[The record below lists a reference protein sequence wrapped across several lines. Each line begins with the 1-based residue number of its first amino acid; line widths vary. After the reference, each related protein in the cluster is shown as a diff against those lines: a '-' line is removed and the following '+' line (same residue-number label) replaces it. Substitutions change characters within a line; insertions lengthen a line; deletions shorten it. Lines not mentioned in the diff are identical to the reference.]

1 MLFLLD
7 LVLFEECTALNAH
20 HAVDPLL
27 DLIVPKLGLLGENTI
42 QRVQCSLFT
51 LSKLALVA
59 VEQSSQLLLLQLTLA
74 VGIAPS
80 CTLLLKTDG

>member
-1 MLFLLD
+1 M
-7 LVLFEECTALNAH
+7 LFEECTALNAH
-20 HAVDPLL
+20 HAVDALL

-42 QRVQCSLFT
+42 QRVQKCSLFT